1 MKHLLRQGWLL
12 VCIAAAGAAFAQ
24 SKFTINGR
32 VKVDGGSLDGCR
44 MVVYL
49 EGEKHRVV
57 SSNLNRFSLDL
68 ELNKNYVL
76 SFEKDG
82 FVTKKLMFNT
92 TAPGTAGQSGFSP
105 FDFVVSLFKQYEG
118 VNTVVFNQP
127 VGMIRYNEV
136 MGDFDYDTDYT
147 KSIQSALETA
157 QAEVDRKQKE
167 EASKNEQAE
176 KQKQLQAKEQAKA
189 EAQAAKEAADR
200 QKAQAKA
207 EAQAA
212 KESAAQ
218 KAKQEAATRR
228 APQEQVLAKQAA
240 PPPPPPPP
248 PPAPEAPPRKAP
260 PQAPPPRVAH
270 ASVLPQPATSV
281 EARRST
287 SPRMMEE
294 PSRMQPAKAR
304 SMEEPKPKFVPTPVV
319 VVRQKDVIVTPNEV
333 VTVIK
338 VERGEVTTEYRRVAR
353 KYSGVFFF
361 KDGRSCSQ
369 LIYEREALAEN

>member
-1 MKHLLRQGWLL
+1 MGGWALKHLLRQGGLL
-12 VCIAAAGAAFAQ
+12 VCIAAAGTALAQ
-24 SKFTINGR
+24 GRFTINGR

-118 VNTVVFNQP
+118 VNMVVFNQP

-167 EASKNEQAE
+167 EASKDEQAE
-176 KQKQLQAKEQAKA
+176 KQKQQQAKA
-189 EAQAAKEAADR
+189 EAQAAKDAAIR

-207 EAQAA
+207 EARVA
-212 KESAAQ
+212 KETAAQ
-218 KAKQEAATRR
+218 KATQGAEERQA
-228 APQEQVLAKQAA
+228 EQALAKQIVPQ
-240 PPPPPPPP
+240 PPPPLPAALPIKERPRA
-248 PPAPEAPPRKAP
+248 PAPQPVRAAT
-260 PQAPPPRVAH
+260 
-270 ASVLPQPATSV
+270 LPQPVALAEV
-281 EARRST
+281 RRTTAPRMLEET
-287 SPRMMEE
+287 SPL
-294 PSRMQPAKAR
+294 QAAKAR
-304 SMEEPKPKFVPTPVV
+304 SMEEPRPKFEPTPMV

-369 LIYEREALAEN
+369 LIYESEALAEN